1 MIKDNVALG
10 DNIYIY
16 ELIL

>member
-1 MIKDNVALG
+1 ML
-10 DNIYIY
+10 IY